1 MKKSLPLPSAPHKA
15 LLVAA
20 FLIFSLLVGITRAGT
35 QALPQA
41 TREASA
47 MPPPVSLRGGADEIV
62 LHPHMRMLVDNTRT
76 LTPGTAF
83 HQIEQG
89 TGRVVPAVGPAYR
102 SPHPH
107 WGALRIHAES
117 DETNWIL
124 FYRLATIER
133 LEMFQRRPGQSWVP
147 VEGLHQQSRLLGGY
161 HYPSFALALRA
172 GETIDIVVRLETR
185 APIRMALRA
194 MPGYAYFESQR
205 HDLVVAGMTLAIPLV
220 VLFYLAL
227 LLVPARNFGVGWF
240 FGLVATGSLGSMWV
254 SGHGHVLVPQI
265 SRAAWPAIGYVS
277 YTLMVILGWMH
288 AQGFL
293 QLTTRSRRVRATG
306 WLLVA
311 LVIGLTA
318 TELSG
323 LANTRTAFAG
333 AALSFAGFIVMLA
346 WQARLRDVPFAI
358 LYASA
363 WFVFVFGAASALLGF
378 LGLPTSVVWTLFYA
392 QSSVP
397 ALLFGLVAVAQLRA
411 RENEI
416 TRARRE
422 QSALSQEKMAL
433 EAALRARLQFFA
445 ATNHDLRQP
454 LQSLG
459 LYVDLALREA
469 ERHSATV
476 ITAPVLS
483 ANAPLANQATMV
495 RYLQQAKLAFSS
507 STQFLESLL
516 DLARVEGNAYAPQIT
531 QVDAG
536 ALLTRLRDEYRPL
549 AGQYGLELRLVGK
562 KASVLSDSH
571 LLERILRNLLS
582 NALRHTTQG
591 GVLIALRPRNSQ
603 WRIDVIDTGPGL
615 SRQDQERLFGEFAR
629 LTPSEVDARST
640 STHAHTPG
648 FGLGL
653 FIVKRFADALGHQV
667 LLSSRPGHGSR
678 FSLLVARAHATAT
691 GGDGTHGAAPESAL
705 LNGIR
710 IGVLEDERDVAAA
723 LHNLLTEQGAR
734 THVAPLAAQSLA
746 SAASG
751 YDVLLADYRL
761 GFGLTLADILRT
773 TGPLPCPVVVLTGST
788 ETKAHTALKA
798 VGIEHILLKP
808 IDTANLCRNILRATQ
823 RL

>member
-1 MKKSLPLPSAPHKA
+1 MEKSLPLLPAPHTA

-20 FLIFSLLVGITRAGT
+20 FLIFSLLLGIAHSGT
-35 QALPQA
+35 HALPQA
-41 TREASA
+41 SRETSA

-62 LHPHMRMLVDNTRT
+62 LHPHMRMLVDNTAT
-76 LTPGTAF
+76 LTPDTAF
-83 HQIEQG
+83 NQFEQG
-89 TGRVVPAVGPAYR
+89 AGRVVPAVGPAYR

-107 WGALRIHAES
+107 WGALRIHAGS
-117 DETNWIL
+117 DESNWIL
-124 FYRLATIER
+124 YYRLATIEK
-133 LEMFQRRPGQSWVP
+133 LEMFQRRPGQNWVP
-147 VEGLHQQSRLLGGY
+147 VEGLHHQSRLLGGY
-161 HYPSFALALRA
+161 HYPSFALSLRA

-194 MPGYAYFESQR
+194 MPGYGYFESQR
-205 HDLVVAGMTLAIPLV
+205 HDLVVAGMTFAIPLV

-265 SRAAWPAIGYVS
+265 SRAAWPTIGYVS

-288 AQGFL
+288 AQSFL
-293 QLTTRSRRVRATG
+293 RLPQLSRWVRATG

-311 LVIGLTA
+311 LVISLTA
-318 TELSG
+318 TELAG
-323 LANTRTAFAG
+323 LTNTRTAFAG
-333 AALSFAGFIVMLA
+333 AALLFAGFIVVLA
-346 WQARLRDVPFAI
+346 WRARDRDVPFAG

-397 ALLFGLVAVAQLRA
+397 ALLFGLVAIAQLRA

-422 QSALSQEKMAL
+422 QSALSQEKVAL

-469 ERHSATV
+469 ERQSPGS
-476 ITAPVLS
+476 IRAPAMS
-483 ANAPLANQATMV
+483 TDTPLANQATMV

-516 DLARVEGNAYAPQIT
+516 DLARLEGNAYAPQIT
-531 QVDAG
+531 RVDAG

-562 KASVLSDSH
+562 RATVLSDAH

-591 GVLIALRPRNSQ
+591 GVLIALRARSVQ

-615 SRQDQERLFGEFAR
+615 SPEDQQRLFGEFAR
-629 LTPSEVDARST
+629 LSPSQVDASRT
-640 STHAHTPG
+640 SAKAHTPG

-653 FIVKRFADALGHQV
+653 FIVKRFADAMGHQV

-678 FSLLVARAHATAT
+678 FSLLVAGAPATAT
-691 GGDGTHGAAPESAL
+691 AEDGTHSTAPQSSL
-705 LNGIR
+705 LSGVR

-734 THVAPLAAQSLA
+734 TCVAPLVAQSLA
-746 SAASG
+746 SAAHE

-761 GFGLTLADILRT
+761 GYGLTLVDFLRM
-773 TGPLPCPVVVLTGST
+773 TGPLPCPIVVLTGST
-788 ETKAHTALKA
+788 ETNAHNALKA
-798 VGIEHILLKP
+798 VGVEHILLKP
-808 IDTANLCRNILRATQ
+808 IDTTSLCRKILRATQ